1 MKEEREVVVQRG
13 HQDTWVPVLFPPG
26 SPVSPDPWGLSL
38 GDPQGPFQYKW
49 STCDASHPVLMGA
62 KDTGGPSVYQRCWN

>member
-26 SPVSPDPWGLSL
+26 LPVFPGGLAWVTPKIPFSINSL
-38 GDPQGPFQYKW
+38 HVMPP
-49 STCDASHPVLMGA
+49 TPC
-62 KDTGGPSVYQRCWN
+62 